1 MTRIGIGAALIAVS
15 LFSVTAA
22 KAQSDI
28 MMVRV
33 SDLNTSSPQGAE
45 IALRRI
51 KNASTLFC
59 GDFGQ
64 SHFHPPDRS
73 PCAAKR
79 SMTDKAYSS
88 LNASTVT
95 ALHKGQS
102 SSQLASRDAH

>member
-59 GDFGQ
+59 GDSDNITLSRRFEQ
-64 SHFHPPDRS
+64 HA
-73 PCAAKR
+73 CEKR
-79 SMTDKAYSS
+79 MTDKAVGA
-88 LNASTVT
+88 LHAPTVT
-95 ALHKGQS
+95 ALYEGRPM
-102 SSQLASRDAH
+102 QLASRTAH